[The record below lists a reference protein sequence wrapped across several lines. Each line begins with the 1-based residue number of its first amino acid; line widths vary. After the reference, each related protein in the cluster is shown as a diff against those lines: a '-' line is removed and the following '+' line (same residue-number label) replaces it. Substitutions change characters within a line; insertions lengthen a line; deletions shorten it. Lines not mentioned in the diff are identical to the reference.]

1 MEIAKGFGPPSLVSA
16 GFLSYTLLEY
26 MRQKNIF
33 RRSPEKIQAER
44 ETYASERSPFTK
56 V

>member
-1 MEIAKGFGPPSLVSA
+1 MGIVKSSGPPSLISA

-33 RRSPEKIQAER
+33 RKPPEKVKAER
-44 ETYASERSPFTK
+44 ETYASERSLFTK